1 MIDLPGLSETRSKI
15 QSSVDDIA
23 AHVMLSAETVEQQI
37 IESWIGNLKL
47 LSESAAQN
55 SWHEV
60 SELTDHLVEALRN
73 SAGEPALDGA
83 PILDSIT
90 KLQEALERSEQVI
103 QTRSEQVIQPAPSE
117 QPVQQAQSEPA
128 ITPAQQSPSAPP
140 PAASAS
146 LASDPELVAEFILES
161 RDHLSSLE
169 GQLLALESDPAN
181 TDAVHS
187 IFRSFHTVKG
197 LAGFLDFPAIQA
209 VAHEVETL
217 LDLARNGQLAIAGP
231 VVDVILESADY
242 LNEEIERV
250 EAQLEGRTLPS
261 ARQSDGLIHRV
272 QALMTAPVES
282 QEHSAEQTRIEP
294 PSSPETQNSA
304 HEETSTQDEESA
316 AAPACE
322 PAQRPEAAVV
332 HQVPEID
339 SAVKAA
345 PSRSAK
351 PAASDRNLDAEAAR
365 FIKIDT
371 SKLDFLV
378 DMVGELVISQ
388 SILRHDEYLAN
399 AANPKL
405 QRNLSQLSRITAD
418 VQKTAMSMRM
428 VPVGQLFRRSVRLI
442 RDLTRK
448 SGKQVELDL
457 SGEDTELDRTL
468 VEDLADPLMHMIR
481 NAADHGIEL
490 PAERSATGK
499 DPLAHITLKAFHQA
513 GHITIELSD
522 DGRGLNREKILR
534 KAVERGLVAEGAA
547 LPDAEVYNLIF
558 EPGFS
563 TADKVTDISGR
574 GVGMD
579 VVRRQVQK
587 LRGRI
592 EIQSTPGQG
601 TIFTIKL
608 PLTLAIIDGL
618 VVTVGKE
625 RYIVPIYAVREM
637 FRPSSD
643 KVFTVEGKSEMVLVR
658 GSLLPVVRL
667 HKVFGV
673 APKSYDAASSL
684 VVVAESGQSRFC
696 LLVDDML
703 GKQEV
708 VIKSLGESLKKVR
721 GIAGG
726 AIMGDG
732 RVGLILDI
740 DAVYGDRTHAANAS

>member
-1 MIDLPGLSETRSKI
+1 MFPKDHTTPKQVRKPPTNRIAKYELS
-15 QSSVDDIA
+15 
-23 AHVMLSAETVEQQI
+23 
-37 IESWIGNLKL
+37 
-47 LSESAAQN
+47 
-55 SWHEV
+55 EV
-60 SELTDHLVEALRN
+60 SELTASLIEVLPEGD
-73 SAGEPALDGA
+73 SA

-90 KLQEALERSEQVI
+90 KLQEALERVEQNH
-103 QTRSEQVIQPAPSE
+103 QPRGE
-117 QPVQQAQSEPA
+117 PVEPEAQSNERSRREPA
-128 ITPAQQSPSAPP
+128 AAPP
-140 PAASAS
+140 SAS
-146 LASDPELVAEFILES
+146 LSSDPELVAEFIVES

-169 GQLLALESDPAN
+169 GQLLALENDASNA
-181 TDAVHS
+181 DAVHS
-187 IFRSFHTVKG
+187 IFRSFHTIKG
-197 LAGFLDFPAIQA
+197 LAGFLDFPSIQT

-217 LDLARNGQLAIAGP
+217 LDLARNGQLAISGP
-231 VVDVILESADY
+231 VVDVILEGADY
-242 LNEEIERV
+242 LREEIERV
-250 EAQLEGRTLPS
+250 EAQLQGRPPALPRES
-261 ARQSDGLIHRV
+261 GQLIERV
-272 QALMTAPVES
+272 QALMTGGSIRQAPSVSSET
-282 QEHSAEQTRIEP
+282 SAAEPAPAPPAAGTALTPDTTADSAPIEP
-294 PSSPETQNSA
+294 DVEPAPL
-304 HEETSTQDEESA
+304 
-316 AAPACE
+316 AAPE
-322 PAQRPEAAVV
+322 PGPVPAGAIAVSRTAKS
-332 HQVPEID
+332 Q
-339 SAVKAA
+339 AVE
-345 PSRSAK
+345 
-351 PAASDRNLDAEAAR
+351 RNADVEAAR
-365 FIKIDT
+365 FIKVDT
-371 SKLDFLV
+371 AKLDFLV

-428 VPVGQLFRRSVRLI
+428 VPIGQLFRRSVRLV

-448 SGKQVELDL
+448 SGKKVELEL
-457 SGEDTELDRTL
+457 AGEDTELDRTL

-481 NAADHGIEL
+481 NAADHGVET
-490 PAERSATGK
+490 PAERIAAGK
-499 DPLAHITLKAFHQA
+499 DPVANISLKAFHQA

-522 DGRGLNREKILR
+522 NGRGLNREKILR
-534 KAVERGLVAEGAA
+534 KAAERGLVA
-547 LPDAEVYNLIF
+547 PDAPLTDSEVYNLIF

-579 VVRRQVQK
+579 VVRRHVQK

-601 TIFTIKL
+601 TTFSIKL

-618 VVTVGKE
+618 VVVVGKE

-643 KVFTVEGKSEMVLVR
+643 KVFTVEGKAEMVLVR

-673 APKSYDAASSL
+673 APKSYEAAASL

-708 VIKSLGESLKKVR
+708 VIKSLGETLKKVR

-726 AIMGDG
+726 AILGDG

-740 DAVYGDRTHAANAS
+740 DAVYGDRTHASANAS

>member
-1 MIDLPGLSETRSKI
+1 MMIDSPGLSETRSKLL
-15 QSSVDDIA
+15 SSLDDIA
-23 AHVMLSAETVEQQI
+23 SQIMLGAEGIPLDTVD
-37 IESWIGNLKL
+37 SWMSNLKL
-47 LSESAAQN
+47 LSESAAQHDL
-55 SWHEV
+55 SEV
-60 SELTDHLVEALRN
+60 SELTANLIEAL
-73 SAGEPALDGA
+73 PDGDST

-90 KLQEALERSEQVI
+90 KLQEALQRSEENHQN
-103 QTRSEQVIQPAPSE
+103 RSEDAQEDCDGSVETVLPE
-117 QPVQQAQSEPA
+117 QPVEETNRKSSTHPA
-128 ITPAQQSPSAPP
+128 SVSAP
-140 PAASAS
+140 SAS
-146 LASDPELVAEFILES
+146 LGSDPELVAEFILES
-161 RDHLSSLE
+161 RDHLNSLE
-169 GQLLALESDPAN
+169 GQLLALENDTAN

-217 LDLARNGQLAIAGP
+217 LDLARNGQLSISGP
-231 VVDVILESADY
+231 VVDIILESSDY
-242 LNEEIERV
+242 LKEEIERV
-250 EAQLEGRTLPS
+250 EAQLEGRIPAA
-261 ARQSDGLIHRV
+261 ARESGELIERV
-272 QALMTAPVES
+272 QALMVQVPVAES
-282 QEHSAEQTRIEP
+282 SSVAVPDEP
-294 PSSPETQNSA
+294 SGTFQVDSPASEVVV
-304 HEETSTQDEESA
+304 EDPVPLETSAVETNPAPAPEPITSPA
-316 AAPACE
+316 NAVAAP
-322 PAQRPEAAVV
+322 PP
-332 HQVPEID
+332 
-339 SAVKAA
+339 AVKSPAND
-345 PSRSAK
+345 RSVE
-351 PAASDRNLDAEAAR
+351 AEASR

-428 VPVGQLFRRSVRLI
+428 VPIGQLFRRSVRLV

-448 SGKQVELDL
+448 SGKKVELDL

-481 NAADHGIEL
+481 NAADHGIEP
-490 PAERSATGK
+490 PAERIANGK
-499 DPLAHITLKAFHQA
+499 NPVARISLKAFHQA
-513 GHITIELSD
+513 GHITIQLSD

-534 KAVERGLVAEGAA
+534 KAAERSLVSV
-547 LPDAEVYNLIF
+547 DAPLTDSEVYNLIF

-579 VVRRQVQK
+579 VVRRHVQK

-601 TIFTIKL
+601 TIFSIKL

-637 FRPSSD
+637 FRPSAD
-643 KVFTVEGKSEMVLVR
+643 KVFTVEGKAEMLLVR

-673 APKSYDAASSL
+673 VPKSYEAAASL
-684 VVVAESGQSRFC
+684 VVVAESGPSRFC

-708 VIKSLGESLKKVR
+708 VIKSLGEALKKVR

-726 AIMGDG
+726 AILGDG

-740 DAVYGDRTHAANAS
+740 DAVYGDRTHAAAHSS

>member
-1 MIDLPGLSETRSKI
+1 MMLDSTGLSETRSKL
-15 QSSVDDIA
+15 QSSLDDIA
-23 AHVMLSAETVEQQI
+23 AQVMLGDEAISQSTVHSWMSA
-37 IESWIGNLKL
+37 LKL
-47 LSESAAQN
+47 LSAAAAQYDLN
-55 SWHEV
+55 EV
-60 SELTDHLVEALRN
+60 SELTTNLIGVL
-73 SAGEPALDGA
+73 PDGDSA

-90 KLQEALERSEQVI
+90 KLQEALQRSDEFHQG
-103 QTRSEQVIQPAPSE
+103 RGEELA
-117 QPVQQAQSEPA
+117 QACDGAVEPA
-128 ITPAQQSPSAPP
+128 DPELPCEETDKSSTEPVPSNTPP
-140 PAASAS
+140 AS

-169 GQLLALESDPAN
+169 GQLLALENDPAN

-187 IFRSFHTVKG
+187 IFRSFHTIKG

-217 LDLARNGQLAIAGP
+217 LDMARNRQLSISGE
-231 VVDVILESADY
+231 VVDIILEGSDY
-242 LNEEIERV
+242 LKEEIERV
-250 EAQLEGRTLPS
+250 EAQLEGRVPTA
-261 ARQSDGLIHRV
+261 ARESGELIGRV
-272 QALMTAPVES
+272 QALMVQPSMATPPCGDAIDEPPPAPRVEGQAIEVVCEDSTPLEVAPDPVAAPV
-282 QEHSAEQTRIEP
+282 
-294 PSSPETQNSA
+294 
-304 HEETSTQDEESA
+304 
-316 AAPACE
+316 
-322 PAQRPEAAVV
+322 AAVAP
-332 HQVPEID
+332 VP
-339 SAVKAA
+339 
-345 PSRSAK
+345 SAK
-351 PAASDRNLDAEAAR
+351 SPVTDRTVDSEAAR

-428 VPVGQLFRRSVRLI
+428 VPIGQLFRRSVRLV
-442 RDLTRK
+442 RDLTHK
-448 SGKQVELDL
+448 SGKKVELDL

-481 NAADHGIEL
+481 NAADHGIES
-490 PAERSATGK
+490 PAERIANGK
-499 DPLAHITLKAFHQA
+499 SPVARISLKAFHQA
-513 GHITIELSD
+513 GHITIQLSD

-534 KAVERGLVAEGAA
+534 KAAERGLASA
-547 LPDAEVYNLIF
+547 DAPLSDSEVYNLIF

-563 TADKVTDISGR
+563 TAEKVTDISGR

-579 VVRRQVQK
+579 VVRRHVQK

-592 EIQSTPGQG
+592 EIQSIPGQG
-601 TIFTIKL
+601 TTFSIKL

-637 FRPSSD
+637 FRPSPD
-643 KVFTVEGKSEMVLVR
+643 KVFTVEGKAEMLLVR

-673 APKSYDAASSL
+673 VPKSYEAAAGL
-684 VVVAESGQSRFC
+684 VVVAESGPSRFC

-708 VIKSLGESLKKVR
+708 VIKSLGEALKKVR

-726 AIMGDG
+726 AILGDG

-740 DAVYGDRTHAANAS
+740 DAVYGDRTHAAAHSS

>member
-1 MIDLPGLSETRSKI
+1 MIDSPTLSETRSKL
-15 QSSVDDIA
+15 QSSLDDIA
-23 AHVMLSAETVEQQI
+23 AQVMLGAEPIPQDTVD
-37 IESWIGNLKL
+37 SWTSSLRL
-47 LSESAAQN
+47 LSESAAQ
-55 SWHEV
+55 HELSEV
-60 SELTDHLVEALRN
+60 AELTANLIDAL
-73 SAGEPALDGA
+73 PDGDST

-90 KLQEALERSEQVI
+90 KLQEALQRSEEKQEGLGEEI
-103 QTRSEQVIQPAPSE
+103 QQAGDGVVEPSPIEQSTEEIDRKSSTGPAPVS
-117 QPVQQAQSEPA
+117 
-128 ITPAQQSPSAPP
+128 TPA
-140 PAASAS
+140 AS

-169 GQLLALESDPAN
+169 GQLLALENDTAN

-217 LDLARNGQLAIAGP
+217 LDLARNGQMSISGP
-231 VVDVILESADY
+231 VVDIILESADY
-242 LNEEIERV
+242 LKEEIERV
-250 EAQLEGRTLPS
+250 EAQLEGRVPAP
-261 ARQSDGLIHRV
+261 ARESGELIKRV
-272 QALMTAPVES
+272 QELMVGTPVAEPLSEDTLAEPQAAPRVEDPTAEVVPQDAVAPE
-282 QEHSAEQTRIEP
+282 TRPAP
-294 PSSPETQNSA
+294 PSEPTTGPSSVA
-304 HEETSTQDEESA
+304 A
-316 AAPACE
+316 AAP
-322 PAQRPEAAVV
+322 PAKSSTNDRSV
-332 HQVPEID
+332 D
-339 SAVKAA
+339 S
-345 PSRSAK
+345 
-351 PAASDRNLDAEAAR
+351 EAAR

-428 VPVGQLFRRSVRLI
+428 VPIGQLFRRSVRLV
-442 RDLTRK
+442 RDLTHK
-448 SGKQVELDL
+448 SGKKVELNL

-481 NAADHGIEL
+481 NAADHGVEP
-490 PAERSATGK
+490 PAERIANGK
-499 DPLAHITLKAFHQA
+499 NPVARISLKAFHQA

-522 DGRGLNREKILR
+522 DGRGLNRERILR
-534 KAVERGLVAEGAA
+534 KAADRGLVSA
-547 LPDAEVYNLIF
+547 DAPLTDSEVYNLIF

-563 TADKVTDISGR
+563 TAEKVTDISGR

-579 VVRRQVQK
+579 VVRRHVQK

-601 TIFTIKL
+601 TTFSIKL

-637 FRPSSD
+637 FRPSPD
-643 KVFTVEGKSEMVLVR
+643 KVFTVEGKAEMLLVR

-673 APKSYDAASSL
+673 VPKSYEAAASL
-684 VVVAESGQSRFC
+684 VIVAESGPSRFC

-708 VIKSLGESLKKVR
+708 VIKSLGEALKKVR
-721 GIAGG
+721 GVAGG
-726 AIMGDG
+726 AILGDG

-740 DAVYGDRTHAANAS
+740 DAVYGDRTHAATQSA